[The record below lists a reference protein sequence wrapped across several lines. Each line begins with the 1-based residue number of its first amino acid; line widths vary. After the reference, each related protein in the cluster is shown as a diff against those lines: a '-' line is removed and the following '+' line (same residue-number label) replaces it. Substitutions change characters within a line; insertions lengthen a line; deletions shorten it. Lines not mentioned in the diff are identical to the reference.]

1 MKTLNDCIIPDEK
14 DVNSLIAWINAS
26 YGEPKYNADNEVLKQ
41 IITTILRGNMCK
53 AISDYIEYS
62 KQDDII

>member
-14 DVNSLIAWINAS
+14 DVNALMAWIAET

-41 IITTILRGNMCK
+41 MLTSVIRGNMCM
-53 AISDYIEYS
+53 AISNYIEVQ
-62 KQDDII
+62 KLLI